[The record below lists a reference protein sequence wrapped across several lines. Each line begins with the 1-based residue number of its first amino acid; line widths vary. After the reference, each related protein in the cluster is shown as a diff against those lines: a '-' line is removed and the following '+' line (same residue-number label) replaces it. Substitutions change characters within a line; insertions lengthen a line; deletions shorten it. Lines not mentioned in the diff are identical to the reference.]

1 MPRVNTRD
9 WLNLPVDK
17 WNVTTFRAYMAHL
30 HQEKFG
36 IPYVTNNYAVEGRF
50 IKDTFEKYGK
60 EATKR
65 FIERCFDMY
74 KPTPQY
80 PGINYGIMYSYMRQ
94 RILPQVLKELAAEKL
109 RKQRQQQAQTQEID
123 KDWF

>member
-80 PGINYGIMYSYMRQ
+80 PGINYGFMYSYMRQ

-109 RKQRQQQAQTQEID
+109 RKQRQQQAQTQKID